1 MADGTFTLRVFS
13 GRGLE
18 IEAAVRSVTVPA
30 DSGEVGFLA
39 DHCDYVGIIGT
50 GFAVYETTT
59 GSGSGKC
66 LVSGG
71 ITTFANNVLTLLAD
85 TVDNPEALDTAPLK
99 EDAALLKLELA
110 KLSLFDP
117 EWEILSN
124 KVARLEALKTLVA
137 GAVK

>member
-18 IEAAVRSVTVPA
+18 IESTVRSVTVPS

-39 DHCDYVGIIGT
+39 DHCDYVGLLGT
-50 GFAVYETTT
+50 GLAVYEITT
-59 GSGSGKC
+59 GEAPRRC

-71 ITTFANNVLTLLAD
+71 VSTFANNVLTLLAD
-85 TVDNPEALDTAPLK
+85 TVDNPDALDTTPLK
-99 EDAALLKLELA
+99 EEDVALLKLELE

-117 EWEILSN
+117 EWEILAN
-124 KVARLEALKTLVA
+124 KVARLEALKALSA
-137 GAVK
+137 